1 MLRTRQA
8 AQIHLSSVHRPRAA
22 HAQTGRVGGQAPR
35 GGGPAVPAILSRS
48 PLSWSRLATTSPV
61 SLRGGTSYPHC
72 PACSLRPPLPG
83 GRRLRLEPGGQRPG
97 RISGRKCCGARGGSG
112 DLGEFSKLRKV
123 SDSRAPQPRSRLS
136 GGSRA
141 GSGSG
146 VTARA
151 AVRAARAWRAV
162 ASSLGPPTTVPLPC
176 PRLWPGWRRLALSA
190 PQHRGALLSAPL
202 FPPL

>member
-1 MLRTRQA
+1 MFSAPA
-8 AQIHLSSVHRPRAA
+8 AGGACPDGQSGGPGPAGRRAGSSRHFVPIATQLATAGDYKSREPPRRHFLPSLSSLLP
-22 HAQTGRVGGQAPR
+22 P
-35 GGGPAVPAILSRS
+35 
-48 PLSWSRLATTSPV
+48 
-61 SLRGGTSYPHC
+61 
-72 PACSLRPPLPG
+72 PPLPG

-162 ASSLGPPTTVPLPC
+162 ASSLGPPTTVPLRC